1 MNGSGGG
8 CAAWRVG
15 EVVPLARRELFGEPA
30 EPAWFIL
37 LVRPQ
42 AELPVCARLARL
54 GAVESWFPT
63 EVAWR
68 RLRTGGREKYW
79 RRIAP
84 GYVFLLTDAAVR
96 WHLLAEATLG
106 MVAGV
111 VGVCGPGG
119 QLAPAPIST
128 AEMLAMRQVPARL
141 EALRRRAEAERLA
154 AARAHL
160 VTGPGPA
167 QITAGALA
175 GFVVDVRSVHA
186 GIARV
191 VMEMLGGPTEVQ
203 VEVGSLR
210 RCAACA

>member
-1 MNGSGGG
+1 MSGIGGG
-8 CAAWRVG
+8 GAAWRRG
-15 EVVPLARRELFGEPA
+15 EVVPMAPRPLFGAPCA
-30 EPAWFIL
+30 PAWFVL

-54 GAVESWFPT
+54 GAVETWFPT

-84 GYVFLLTDAAVR
+84 GYVFLLTDATLR

-106 MVAGV
+106 LVTGV
-111 VGVCGPGG
+111 VGLRGPGG
-119 QLAPAPIST
+119 QLVPVSIPT
-128 AEMLAMRQVPARL
+128 AQMLAMRQVPARL

-167 QITAGALA
+167 QIAAGALA
-175 GFVVDVRSVHA
+175 GFVVDVRSIHA
-186 GIARV
+186 GIAHV
-191 VMEMLGGPTEVQ
+191 VMDLLGGPTEVQ
-203 VEVGSLR
+203 VDVGALR
-210 RCAACA
+210 RCAAGA